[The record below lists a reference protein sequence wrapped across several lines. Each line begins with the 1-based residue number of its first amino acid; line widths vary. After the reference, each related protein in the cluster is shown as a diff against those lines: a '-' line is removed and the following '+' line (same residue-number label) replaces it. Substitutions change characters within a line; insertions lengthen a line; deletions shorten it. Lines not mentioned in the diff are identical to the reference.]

1 MNQTKRK
8 EIIEQHRVA
17 QELIIKLF
25 ADSSSR
31 QMSIYQQDGSLHS
44 GVLNSKLG
52 NGPDILTFQLGK
64 FQSIHIQIPTI
75 HIKWVPK
82 QIPLAKVPDISKSY
96 SNSLWL
102 IQKGHKSHVPFQAA
116 LDYKQHIKIQIWKLK
131 GFTLKK
137 HMQDMNKV
145 TNFILQQEGTLL
157 T

>member
-1 MNQTKRK
+1 
-8 EIIEQHRVA
+8 VA
-17 QELIIKLF
+17 PELIIKLF

-31 QMSIYQQDGSLHS
+31 QMSIYQQDRSLHS

-82 QIPLAKVPDISKSY
+82 QIPLARVPNISKSY

-116 LDYKQHIKIQIWKLK
+116 LDYKIACKNTDLEIQRFHTRKTYV
-131 GFTLKK
+131 G
-137 HMQDMNKV
+137 H
-145 TNFILQQEGTLL
+145 E
-157 T
+157 

>member
-1 MNQTKRK
+1 M
-8 EIIEQHRVA
+8 A
-17 QELIIKLF
+17 PELTIKLF

-102 IQKGHKSHVPFQAA
+102 IQKGYKSHIPFQVA
-116 LDYKQHIKIQIWKLK
+116 LDYKIACKNTDLEIQRFHTRK
-131 GFTLKK
+131 TYVR
-137 HMQDMNKV
+137 H
-145 TNFILQQEGTLL
+145 E
-157 T
+157 